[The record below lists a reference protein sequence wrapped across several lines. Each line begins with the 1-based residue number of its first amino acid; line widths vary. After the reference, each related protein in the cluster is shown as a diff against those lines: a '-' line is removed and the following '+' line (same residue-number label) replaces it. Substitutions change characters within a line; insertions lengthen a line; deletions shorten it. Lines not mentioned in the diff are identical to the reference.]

1 MNGPALPAAFVPL
14 YVAAA
19 CAYGA
24 ALVAELGPRPLRR
37 ALLALGLAL
46 HLAGLVLRGVAIAY
60 FPLTSKFESFYA
72 FALFVFAVLLLAE
85 RGESGGSDSERPR
98 ETRSSFLGLRK
109 NGAWRRRA
117 TDAQRRPTPDEQ
129 AQRREHGSP
138 PSASRVHRLGLFA
151 VGGTFYALTTLFPTA
166 LHEAPP
172 LMRTV
177 WYPLHVPAS
186 FLAYALWTSA
196 AAAGLATL
204 LGHRGPS
211 PRRAMEDHAFWG
223 FAVFSLSMIFGGAW
237 GYVAWGAWFLWDPK
251 LVWSLVAWL
260 FSGAFVH
267 LKYWPA
273 GNAPRPKAWLAL
285 VGFLVVMVTYVGTSF
300 LFRHSSHSF

>member
-1 MNGPALPAAFVPL
+1 MNGPALPAAFGPL

-24 ALVAELGPRPLRR
+24 ALLAELGPPRLRR

-72 FALFVFAVLLLAE
+72 FALFVFAVLLVAE
-85 RGESGGSDSERPR
+85 RSG
-98 ETRSSFLGLRK
+98 
-109 NGAWRRRA
+109 
-117 TDAQRRPTPDEQ
+117 
-129 AQRREHGSP
+129 
-138 PSASRVHRLGLFA
+138 SRVHRLGLFV

-166 LHEAPP
+166 LSEAPP

-186 FLAYALWTSA
+186 FLSYALWTSA

-204 LGHRGPS
+204 LGNRGPG

-223 FAVFSLSMIFGGAW
+223 FAIFSLSMIFGGAW

-260 FSGAFVH
+260 FYGAFVH

-273 GNAPRPKAWLAL
+273 GNAPRPKASLAL